1 MAAYALNSLV
11 MMNPNNLTKNS
22 SPRTG
27 RPVLPVP
34 IHSPRSPVLG
44 GNGGTYSPGIMSPGS
59 PGKTFV
65 YPTVTS
71 PSSPRARSP
80 CRPPE
85 LLGVNVGSRVRRL
98 SGSDQDKEQVS
109 EVRRAVQQQE
119 RDSELQNVEVNKKV
133 GLFEAHISARAHSRE
148 VQRSPRISRRSSPSV
163 SPTAQL
169 GRLSLNAEETL
180 LDNKEQ
186 TTGIPKELQNGK
198 GFCCPEGGLQV
209 SSGEENNGANPNR
222 EEGGPLES
230 RSAGT
235 KREPDSRNDRT
246 SQQLSSLTASDNS
259 SSWTETC
266 LAKVGAERTETQ
278 GEPDGGGPEVGAIP
292 AVIITDHGMEVSGDG
307 TEPQVSPQ
315 PSRAL
320 RKLSSSSASST
331 GFSSSWE
338 ESEDDISSDP
348 ERSPA
353 FLQTQQKAHKS
364 WKKIKNMVH
373 WSPFVMSFKKKYPWI
388 QLAGHAGNFKAG
400 ANGRILKKHCACEQQ
415 CLDRLMK
422 DVLKPYVPAYFGDV
436 EKEGEKYNQMED
448 LLVDFDLPCVMDCKM
463 GVRTYLEEEL
473 TKARKKPS
481 LRADM
486 YQKMIEVDPNAPTPE
501 EHEQKAVTKPRYMQW
516 RETISSTA
524 TLGFRIE
531 GIKKEDG
538 TVNRDFKKT
547 KTREQV
553 TEAFQDFVKG
563 NQNILNSYLNR
574 LKEIKDTLEVSPF
587 FRTHEVIGSSL
598 LFVHDKQ
605 EQAKI
610 WMIDFGKTTP
620 LPDGQELCHRAT
632 WVEGNRED
640 GYLYGLD
647 HLIDIVTDMLAPKPD

>member
-1 MAAYALNSLV
+1 MAAYALNSLI
-11 MMNPNNLTKNS
+11 MMNPNNLTNKG

-34 IHSPRSPVLG
+34 GHSSF
-44 GNGGTYSPGIMSPGS
+44 NPGSLSPGS
-59 PGKTFV
+59 PRKSFV
-65 YPTVTS
+65 FPSVTS
-71 PSSPRARSP
+71 PSSPRAHSP

-98 SGSDQDKEQVS
+98 SGSGLEEDQES
-109 EVRRAVQQQE
+109 EERRAAQKLE
-119 RDSELQNVEVNKKV
+119 RHKELQNVEVNKKV
-133 GLFEAHISARAHSRE
+133 DLFEARISAQVHSTE
-148 VQRSPRISRRSSPSV
+148 NQRSPRISRRPV
-163 SPTAQL
+163 PAKL
-169 GRLSLNAEETL
+169 CLNPEETPL
-180 LDNKEQ
+180 ATQNMDHSM
-186 TTGIPKELQNGK
+186 GIPKELQNGK
-198 GFCCPEGGLQV
+198 CFSVPKEVLQV
-209 SSGEENNGANPNR
+209 SCDEKNGADPNM
-222 EEGGPLES
+222 EEGSPHKSTSCSPTDNHS
-230 RSAGT
+230 RSS
-235 KREPDSRNDRT
+235 REVSCNST
-246 SQQLSSLTASDNS
+246 ANKSSA
-259 SSWTETC
+259 SWTEKCSTNDR
-266 LAKVGAERTETQ
+266 ADPTATQ
-278 GEPDGGGPEVGAIP
+278 RLVDWGNLEVAAIP
-292 AVIITDHGMEVSGDG
+292 AVIITDHGMEVGG
-307 TEPQVSPQ
+307 EGKEPEISPQ

-364 WKKIKNMVH
+364 WKKIKNMVQ
-373 WSPFVMSFKKKYPWI
+373 WSPFLMSFKKYPWI

-400 ANGRILKKHCACEQQ
+400 ANGRILKKHCECEQQ
-415 CLDRLMK
+415 CLERLMR
-422 DVLKPYVPAYFGDV
+422 DVLKPYVPAYHGDV
-436 EKEGEKYNQMED
+436 EKDGEKYNQMED
-448 LLVDFDLPCVMDCKM
+448 LLADFDLPCVMDCKM

-486 YQKMIEVDPNAPTPE
+486 YQKMIEVDPEAPTPE

-516 RETISSTA
+516 RETISSTS

-553 TEAFQDFVKG
+553 TQAFQDFIKG
-563 NQNILNSYLNR
+563 NQNILNTYLNR
-574 LKEIKDTLEVSPF
+574 LREIRGILEISPF
-587 FRTHEVIGSSL
+587 FKTHEVIGSSL
-598 LFVHDKQ
+598 LFVHDKR
-605 EQAKI
+605 EHAKV

-620 LPDGQELCHRAT
+620 LPEGKELSHRAT

-647 HLIDIVTDMLAPKPD
+647 HVIDIIANMLGSKPH

>member
-1 MAAYALNSLV
+1 MAAYALNSLI
-11 MMNPNNLTKNS
+11 MMNPNNLTSKS

-34 IHSPRSPVLG
+34 SRSTFSPVLG
-44 GNGGTYSPGIMSPGS
+44 GSGGPYSPGSLSPGS
-59 PGKTFV
+59 GGKSFV
-65 YPTVTS
+65 FPTGTG
-71 PSSPRARSP
+71 SSCQRALSP
-80 CRPPE
+80 CRRPE
-85 LLGVNVGSRVRRL
+85 SLGVHVGSRVRRL
-98 SGSDQDKEQVS
+98 SGSGLEEEQ
-109 EVRRAVQQQE
+109 ENEERRAAQQIE
-119 RDSELQNVEVNKKV
+119 RGKELQNVEVNKKV
-133 GLFEAHISARAHSRE
+133 DLFEAQISAQTHSRE
-148 VQRSPRISRRSSPSV
+148 AQRSPRISRKTHPNFV
-163 SPTAQL
+163 PVQL
-169 GRLSLNAEETL
+169 ANLCLNPEETL
-180 LDNKEQ
+180 ATQNKDHS
-186 TTGIPKELQNGK
+186 TGIPKELQNGK
-198 GFCCPEGGLQV
+198 RFSCTEEGLQV
-209 SSGEENNGANPNR
+209 SSEEKDRADPNR

-230 RSAGT
+230 TSAGI
-235 KREPDSRNDRT
+235 KSEADSPTDNHSRT
-246 SQQLSSLTASDNS
+246 SPEANECSA
-259 SSWTETC
+259 SWTETC
-266 LAKVGAERTETQ
+266 LTKPGAEPAETQ
-278 GEPDGGGPEVGAIP
+278 AECDWVSPELGSIP
-292 AVIITDHGMEVSGDG
+292 AVIITDHGMEVSGEG

-315 PSRAL
+315 TNRAV

-338 ESEDDISSDP
+338 ESEDDISSDT

-400 ANGRILKKHCACEQQ
+400 ANGRILKKHCECEQQ
-415 CLDRLMK
+415 CLDRLMR
-422 DVLKPYVPAYFGDV
+422 DVLKPYVPAYHGDV
-436 EKEGEKYNQMED
+436 EKDGERYNQMED
-448 LLVDFDLPCVMDCKM
+448 LLAEFDLPCVMDCKM

-481 LRADM
+481 LRSDM
-486 YQKMIEVDPNAPTPE
+486 YQKMIEVDPDAPTAHE
-501 EHEQKAVTKPRYMQW
+501 QEQKAVTKPRYMQW

-531 GIKKEDG
+531 GIKNEDG

-563 NQNILNSYLNR
+563 NENILHSYLNR
-574 LKEIKDTLEVSPF
+574 LNEIRDTLEVSSF
-587 FRTHEVIGSSL
+587 FKTHEVIGSSL
-598 LFVHDKQ
+598 LFVHDKRD
-605 EQAKI
+605 QAKV

-620 LPDGQELCHRAT
+620 LPEGQELCHRAT

-647 HLIDIVTDMLAPKPD
+647 HLIDIISHILVPKPH

>member
-1 MAAYALNSLV
+1 MAAYALNSLI
-11 MMNPNNLTKNS
+11 MMNPNNLTNKS

-34 IHSPRSPVLG
+34 SRSTFSPVLG
-44 GNGGTYSPGIMSPGS
+44 GSGGPYSPGSLSPGS
-59 PGKTFV
+59 AGNSFV
-65 YPTVTS
+65 FPTGTS
-71 PSSPRARSP
+71 SSCQRACSP
-80 CRPPE
+80 CRRPE
-85 LLGVNVGSRVRRL
+85 SLGVHVGSRVRRL
-98 SGSDQDKEQVS
+98 SGSGLEEEQ
-109 EVRRAVQQQE
+109 ENEERRAAQQLE
-119 RDSELQNVEVNKKV
+119 RHKELQNVEVNKKV
-133 GLFEAHISARAHSRE
+133 DLFEAQISAQAHSRE
-148 VQRSPRISRRSSPSV
+148 AQRSPRISRKTPPNFSPV
-163 SPTAQL
+163 QIGNL
-169 GRLSLNAEETL
+169 CLNTEETL
-180 LDNKEQ
+180 ATQNKDHS
-186 TTGIPKELQNGK
+186 TGIPNELQNGK
-198 GFCCPEGGLQV
+198 RFSCMEEGLQV
-209 SSGEENNGANPNR
+209 SSEEKDRADPHT

-230 RSAGT
+230 TSAGI
-235 KREPDSRNDRT
+235 KSEADSPTDNHSRT
-246 SQQLSSLTASDNS
+246 SPECSA
-259 SSWTETC
+259 SWTETC
-266 LAKVGAERTETQ
+266 LTKPGAEPTETQ
-278 GEPDGGGPEVGAIP
+278 AESDGVGPELGSIP
-292 AVIITDHGMEVSGDG
+292 AVIITDHGMEVSGEG
-307 TEPQVSPQ
+307 KEPQVSPQ
-315 PSRAL
+315 PGRAV

-400 ANGRILKKHCACEQQ
+400 ANGRILKKHCECEQQ
-415 CLDRLMK
+415 CLDRLMR
-422 DVLKPYVPAYFGDV
+422 DVLKPYVPAYHGDV
-436 EKEGEKYNQMED
+436 EKDGERYNQMED
-448 LLVDFDLPCVMDCKM
+448 LLADFDLPCVMDCKM

-486 YQKMIEVDPNAPTPE
+486 YQKMIEVDPEAPTAKE
-501 EHEQKAVTKPRYMQW
+501 NEQKAVTKPRYMQW

-531 GIKKEDG
+531 GIKNEDG

-563 NQNILNSYLNR
+563 NKNILHSYLNR
-574 LKEIKDTLEVSPF
+574 LKEIRDTLEVSSF
-587 FRTHEVIGSSL
+587 FKTHEVIGSSL
-598 LFVHDKQ
+598 LFVHDKR
-605 EQAKI
+605 EQAKV

-620 LPDGQELCHRAT
+620 LPEGQELSHRAT

-647 HLIDIVTDMLAPKPD
+647 HLIDIISHMLAPKPH

>member
-1 MAAYALNSLV
+1 MAAYALNSLI
-11 MMNPNNLTKNS
+11 MMNPNNLTNKS
-22 SPRTG
+22 SPRSG

-34 IHSPRSPVLG
+34 DRSTYNPVLG
-44 GNGGTYSPGIMSPGS
+44 GGGGPYSPSIMSPGS
-59 PGKTFV
+59 PGKSFV

-80 CRPPE
+80 CRRPE

-98 SGSDQDKEQVS
+98 SGSDQEKDQEN
-109 EVRRAVQQQE
+109 EERRFAQQLE
-119 RDSELQNVEVNKKV
+119 RHTELQNVEVNKKV
-133 GLFEAHISARAHSRE
+133 DLFEAHISARAHSRE
-148 VQRSPRISRRSSPSV
+148 AQRSPCISRRPSPNV
-163 SPTAQL
+163 SPVPTAQL
-169 GRLSLNAEETL
+169 SLNPEETPL
-180 LDNKEQ
+180 ASQNKEQ
-186 TTGIPKELQNGK
+186 DIPKELQNGK
-198 GFCCPEGGLQV
+198 GFWDPEGGLRLSV
-209 SSGEENNGANPNR
+209 SEKNGADPNTD
-222 EEGGPLES
+222 EDGPLES
-230 RSAGT
+230 TSAGPKSKADSPNGNPSRIPDISNLPAGERSA
-235 KREPDSRNDRT
+235 
-246 SQQLSSLTASDNS
+246 
-259 SSWTETC
+259 SWTETC
-266 LAKVGAERTETQ
+266 AEPTETQ
-278 GEPDGGGPEVGAIP
+278 GQPDGSTPEVAAIP
-292 AVIITDHGMEVSGDG
+292 AVIITDHGMEVSGEG
-307 TEPQVSPQ
+307 KEPQVSPQ
-315 PSRAL
+315 PSRSL

-338 ESEDDISSDP
+338 ESEDDISSDT
-348 ERSPA
+348 ERSSA

-364 WKKIKNMVH
+364 WKKIKNMVQ
-373 WSPFVMSFKKKYPWI
+373 WSPFLMSFKKKYPWI

-448 LLVDFDLPCVMDCKM
+448 LLADFELPCVMDCKI

-481 LRADM
+481 LRPDM
-486 YQKMIEVDPNAPTPE
+486 YQKMIEVDSDAPTPE
-501 EHEQKAVTKPRYMQW
+501 ENEQKAVTKPRYMQW

-538 TVNRDFKKT
+538 TVKRDFKKT
-547 KTREQV
+547 KTREQL
-553 TEAFQDFVKG
+553 TEAFQEFVKG
-563 NQNILNSYLNR
+563 NKNILNSYLNR
-574 LKEIKDTLEVSPF
+574 LNEIRDTLEVSPF
-587 FRTHEVIGSSL
+587 FKTHEVIGSSL
-598 LFVHDKQ
+598 LFVHDKR
-605 EQAKI
+605 EQARI

-647 HLIDIVTDMLAPKPD
+647 HLIDIVISMLATNPD

>member
-1 MAAYALNSLV
+1 MAAYALNSLI
-11 MMNPNNLTKNS
+11 MMNPNNLTNKS

-27 RPVLPVP
+27 RPVLAVP
-34 IHSPRSPVLG
+34 SRSTFSPVLG
-44 GNGGTYSPGIMSPGS
+44 GSGGPYSPGSLSPGS
-59 PGKTFV
+59 AGKSFV
-65 YPTVTS
+65 FPTGTS
-71 PSSPRARSP
+71 SSSQRSRSP
-80 CRPPE
+80 CRRPE
-85 LLGVNVGSRVRRL
+85 SLGVHVGSRVRRL
-98 SGSDQDKEQVS
+98 SGSGLEEEQ
-109 EVRRAVQQQE
+109 ENEERRAAQQLE
-119 RDSELQNVEVNKKV
+119 RHKELQNVEVNKKV
-133 GLFEAHISARAHSRE
+133 DLFEAQISAQTHSRE
-148 VQRSPRISRRSSPSV
+148 AKRSPRISRKTPLNFV
-163 SPTAQL
+163 PVQL
-169 GRLSLNAEETL
+169 ANLSLNPEETL
-180 LDNKEQ
+180 VRLNKDHS
-186 TTGIPKELQNGK
+186 TGIPKELQNGK
-198 GFCCPEGGLQV
+198 RFSGMEEGLQI
-209 SSGEENNGANPNR
+209 SGDKKNGADPNT

-230 RSAGT
+230 RSAET
-235 KREPDSRNDRT
+235 KSEADSSNDNHSRT
-246 SQQLSSLTASDNS
+246 STESNKCSA
-259 SSWTETC
+259 SWTETC
-266 LAKVGAERTETQ
+266 LTKEGAEPKETQ
-278 GEPDGGGPEVGAIP
+278 AEPDGVSLEVGSIP
-292 AVIITDHGMEVSGDG
+292 SVIITDHGMDFSVEGK
-307 TEPQVSPQ
+307 EPQVSPQ
-315 PSRAL
+315 PYRAL

-338 ESEDDISSDP
+338 ESEDDISSDT

-400 ANGRILKKHCACEQQ
+400 ANGRILKKHCECEQQ
-415 CLDRLMK
+415 CLDRLMR
-422 DVLKPYVPAYFGDV
+422 DVLKPYVPAYHGDV
-436 EKEGEKYNQMED
+436 EKDGERYNQMED
-448 LLVDFDLPCVMDCKM
+448 LLADFDLPCVMDCKM
-463 GVRTYLEEEL
+463 GIRTYLEEEL

-486 YQKMIEVDPNAPTPE
+486 YQKMIEVDPDAPTAQ

-563 NQNILNSYLNR
+563 NENILNSYLNR
-574 LKEIKDTLEVSPF
+574 LIEVKDTLEISPF
-587 FRTHEVIGSSL
+587 FKTHEVIGSSL
-598 LFVHDKQ
+598 LFVHDKR
-605 EQAKI
+605 EQAKV

-620 LPDGQELCHRAT
+620 LPEGQELSHRAT

-647 HLIDIVTDMLAPKPD
+647 HLIDIISNMLTPKPPLE

>member
-1 MAAYALNSLV
+1 MAAYALNSLI
-11 MMNPNNLTKNS
+11 MMNPNNLTNKS
-22 SPRTG
+22 SPRSG

-34 IHSPRSPVLG
+34 DRSTYNPVLG
-44 GNGGTYSPGIMSPGS
+44 GGGGSYSPSIMSPGS
-59 PGKTFV
+59 PGKSFV
-65 YPTVTS
+65 YPTVSS
-71 PSSPRARSP
+71 PSSPRALSP
-80 CRPPE
+80 CRRPE

-98 SGSDQDKEQVS
+98 SGSDQEKDQENDD
-109 EVRRAVQQQE
+109 RRVAQQME
-119 RDSELQNVEVNKKV
+119 LHSELQNVEVNKKV
-133 GLFEAHISARAHSRE
+133 DLFEAHISARAYSRE
-148 VQRSPRISRRSSPSV
+148 AQRSPCISRRASPNV

-169 GRLSLNAEETL
+169 SLNPEETPL
-180 LDNKEQ
+180 ASQNKEQ
-186 TTGIPKELQNGK
+186 GIPKELQNGK
-198 GFCCPEGGLQV
+198 GFWDPEGGQGV
-209 SSGEENNGANPNR
+209 SGAEKNGADPNT

-230 RSAGT
+230 TSAGT
-235 KREPDSRNDRT
+235 KSKADSPNANPSRIPDISN
-246 SQQLSSLTASDNS
+246 LTAGERSAY
-259 SSWTETC
+259 WTETC
-266 LAKVGAERTETQ
+266 AEPTETQ
-278 GEPDGGGPEVGAIP
+278 GQPNGSTPEVAAIP
-292 AVIITDHGMEVSGDG
+292 AVIITDHGMEVSGEG
-307 TEPQVSPQ
+307 KEPQVSPQ
-315 PSRAL
+315 PSRSL

-338 ESEDDISSDP
+338 ESEDDISSDT
-348 ERSPA
+348 ERSSA

-364 WKKIKNMVH
+364 WRKIKNMVQ
-373 WSPFVMSFKKKYPWI
+373 WSPFLMSFKKKYPWI

-448 LLVDFDLPCVMDCKM
+448 LLADFEMPCVMDCKM

-481 LRADM
+481 LRPDM
-486 YQKMIEVDPNAPTPE
+486 FQKMIEVDSDAPTPE
-501 EHEQKAVTKPRYMQW
+501 ENEQKAVTKPRYMQW

-547 KTREQV
+547 KTREQL

-563 NQNILNSYLNR
+563 NKNILNSYLNR
-574 LKEIKDTLEVSPF
+574 LKEIRDTLEVSPF
-587 FRTHEVIGSSL
+587 FKTHEVIGSSL
-598 LFVHDKQ
+598 LFVHDKR
-605 EQAKI
+605 EQARI

-647 HLIDIVTDMLAPKPD
+647 HLIDIVISMLATKPD